1 MTAYR
6 KSGGECGVI
15 QNKYAVISANDQLK
29 LQIDVAADPLTALSG
44 EDKWNIE
51 GGLSAAS

>member
-1 MTAYR
+1 MNAYR
-6 KSGGECGVI
+6 KSGGKYGGI
-15 QNKYAVISANDQLK
+15 QNKYAVISANNQLN